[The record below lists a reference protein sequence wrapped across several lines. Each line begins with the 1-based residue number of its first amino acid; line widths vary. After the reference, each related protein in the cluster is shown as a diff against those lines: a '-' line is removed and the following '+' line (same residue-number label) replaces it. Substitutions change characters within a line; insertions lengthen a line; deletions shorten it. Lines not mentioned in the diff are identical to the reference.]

1 MLSSFKVVVASQN
14 PVKINAVK
22 LAFSQMFPKKT
33 FEFSGISVPS
43 GVSNQPL
50 GEKETLKGA
59 SNRVKNLSK
68 IISANY
74 WVGIEGGSKRVGS
87 GMETFAWVVVKSQN
101 RVSKSRTASFFLPQ
115 KIIKLIN
122 QGKELGEADDI
133 VFHRQNSKQSNGAV
147 GILTNNIITRA
158 TYYQSA
164 VIMAL
169 IPFKNPNLY

>member
-1 MLSSFKVVVASQN
+1 MSFIKVAIASQN
-14 PVKINAVK
+14 PVKIAAVK
-22 LAFSQMFPKKT
+22 LAFSQMFPTQT
-33 FEFSGISVPS
+33 FEFSDISVSS

-68 IISANY
+68 IIPADY
-74 WVGIEGGSKRVGS
+74 WVGIEGGSKKVGK
-87 GMETFAWVVVKSQN
+87 GMETFAWVIIKSKN
-101 RVSKSRTASFFLPQ
+101 KISKSRTASFFLPQ
-115 KIIKLIN
+115 KIVDLIN

-147 GILTNNIITRA
+147 GILTNDVITRT
-158 TYYQSA
+158 TYYQAA
-164 VIMAL
+164 VTMAL